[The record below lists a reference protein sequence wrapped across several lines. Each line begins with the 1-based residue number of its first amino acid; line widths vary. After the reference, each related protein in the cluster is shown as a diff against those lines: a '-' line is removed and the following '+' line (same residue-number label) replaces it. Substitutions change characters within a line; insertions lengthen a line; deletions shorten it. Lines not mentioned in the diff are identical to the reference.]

1 MANEIRHFVLNT
13 GAKIPSVVLGT
24 WQSDPGVV
32 GNAVAAAIK
41 AGYRH
46 IDCAQIYGNEKEH
59 PVVNMVAEKLGKTPA
74 QVCLRWG
81 LQMGN
86 SLLPK
91 STNEVRIKE
100 NLDVFDWSIPED
112 LLAKFLGI
120 EQARLLR
127 GTSFVHETYGVFRT
141 LEDLWDGEI

>member
-1 MANEIRHFVLNT
+1 MGSPGTTWIKSDVL
-13 GAKIPSVVLGT
+13 K
-24 WQSDPGVV
+24 
-32 GNAVAAAIK
+32 
-41 AGYRH
+41 
-46 IDCAQIYGNEKEH
+46 H

-100 NLDVFDWSIPED
+100 NLDVFDWSIPEE
-112 LLAKFLGI
+112 LLAKFSGI
-120 EQARLLR
+120 EQASSCDIMTMTLLV
-127 GTSFVHETYGVFRT
+127 TFFKMIIKLYCIKSIYNSS
-141 LEDLWDGEI
+141 